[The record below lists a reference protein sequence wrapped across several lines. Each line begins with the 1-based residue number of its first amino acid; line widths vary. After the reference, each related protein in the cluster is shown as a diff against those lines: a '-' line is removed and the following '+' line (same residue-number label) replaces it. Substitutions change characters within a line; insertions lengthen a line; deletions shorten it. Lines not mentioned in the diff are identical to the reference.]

1 MYKYKINFR
10 YRTSEGN
17 LRSDS
22 HEFTIPNYIERDG
35 AGAWRIKVINII
47 QAQKGIPFSSVE
59 NIGDSSFSLQDLGKV
74 KESKGV
80 STEQAQSTAVEKP
93 VETEEE
99 RLQRLKNEEEWKKI
113 TLKIKE
119 QIIKLK
125 PHWKP
130 ILIGYI
136 AGWSLG
142 LLFIPDLVAFMGFL
156 TFIGLGAIA
165 ISILPE

>member
-22 HEFTIPNYIERDG
+22 HEFTSPDYIERDG
-35 AGAWRIKVINII
+35 AGGYRIKVINII

-59 NIGDSSFSLQDLGKV
+59 NIGDSSFSLTDLGKV
-74 KESKGV
+74 NESSGV
-80 STEQAQSTAVEKP
+80 KTEQAQSPKAEKP

-113 TLKIKE
+113 MLKVKD
-119 QIIKLK
+119 QIVKLK

-130 ILIGYI
+130 ILLGYI
-136 AGWSLG
+136 VGWTLG
-142 LLFIPDLVAFMGFL
+142 LLFLPVLVAFMGFL

-165 ISILPE
+165 ISILP